1 VAGETFT
8 PKQIVRRALQGL
20 AIPRVATGPLAVH
33 CCARWAGKSLR
44 EYSTDPAVLA
54 DCVLRYY
61 EQFQPDAVW
70 ISADTWVSAQ
80 AMGAAVAFPGGDQP
94 LGGDGTV
101 RIRTFEDVAA
111 IPPPDPASQGRW
123 PMMLEA
129 LRTVV
134 EALGDRVFV
143 VACFDQYP
151 FSLACALMGIERL
164 MFSLWDNRP
173 LVEALLER
181 CTEYTVAYARAMAE
195 AGADML
201 SGGDSPAGL
210 IGPALYRDVALP
222 FEKKVIAALRAEC
235 GVPISLHIC
244 GNAAPILPDMADT
257 GADVFELDHQ
267 VDLSAACRILG
278 PNAALWG
285 NLDPVGL
292 LAQGDAERVRA
303 AAEMLLRTV
312 QDSGHRRFVLSSG
325 CTLAVDTPPENLRA
339 MLDAARRFGPL
350 AACQGACV

>member
-1 VAGETFT
+1 MAGATFT
-8 PKQIVRRALQGL
+8 PKQIVHRALRGL
-20 AIPRVATGPLAVH
+20 AVPQVATGPLAVH

-44 EYSTDPAVLA
+44 EYSSDPGVLA

-70 ISADTWVSAQ
+70 ISADTWVTAQ
-80 AMGAAVAFPGGDQP
+80 AMGATVAFPGEDQP
-94 LGGDGTV
+94 MGGVGRG
-101 RIRTFEDVAA
+101 RIRTLEDVAA

-134 EALGDRVFV
+134 KALGDRVFV
-143 VACFDQYP
+143 VGCFDQYP
-151 FSLACALMGIERL
+151 FSLACALMGIEQL
-164 MFSLWDNRP
+164 MLSLSDNRP

-195 AGADML
+195 AGSDML

-222 FEKKVIAALRAEC
+222 FEKKAIAALQAEC

-244 GNAAPILPDMADT
+244 GNSSPILADMAES

-278 PNAALWG
+278 PDAAIWG

-303 AAEMLLRTV
+303 ATESLLRTV
-312 QDSGHRRFVLSSG
+312 QESGHRRFVFSSG
-325 CTLAVDTPPENLRA
+325 CALAVDMPPDNLRA

-350 AACQGACV
+350 IPCQGA